1 MVLLSCFIG
10 RGAVPYCAVCSCKF
24 RLSARSYGP
33 IFVGMVFNVLLYGIM
48 ITQTY
53 LYFNV
58 YRR

>member
-1 MVLLSCFIG
+1 MSLLSFFIG
-10 RGAVPYCAVCSCKF
+10 RSIVQREF
-24 RLSARSYGP
+24 RLSACSYGP